1 MTNENQETQTPS
13 ALATR
18 PVANMP
24 APITMFDPGKVI
36 NQATEAAQALQRV
49 LDQKKNP
56 VMMNGERYLEYE
68 DWQTLARFYGY
79 TVETGEATE
88 VVREGKIVGFIAKA
102 TVYQNGVRV
111 GGAEGA
117 CMRDEPK
124 WSSRTKYGYM
134 IHLKDG
140 TKIAEADA
148 PADKSLWIWE
158 KASNGKSYPKK
169 DKVKMGEEL
178 VPEFQLRSMAQTRAG
193 SKALRNILAWVAVLA
208 GYKPTPAEEMDGII
222 AEQGVVVDSAPAP
235 ATKPAYQP
243 RQATYSQRPAAAQTS
258 GQCPECHGPA
268 GKHATNCSRRSQ

>member
-1 MTNENQETQTPS
+1 MTENQSKQNDQAPAVIQQNGS
-13 ALATR
+13 
-18 PVANMP
+18 MP

-36 NQATEAAQALQRV
+36 NQATEAAKALKSV
-49 LDQKKNP
+49 LDQKPNP
-56 VMMNGERYLEYE
+56 VIMNNERYLEYE

-102 TVYQNGVRV
+102 TVYQGGIKV

-124 WSSRTKYGYM
+124 WSSRTKYGYL

-140 TKIAEADA
+140 TTVPEEKA
-148 PADKSLWIWE
+148 PDNKSLWVWE
-158 KASNGKSYPKK
+158 SKNNKNYPKK
-169 DKVKMGEEL
+169 TRVKVGEEL

-193 SKALRNILAWVAVLA
+193 SKALRNVLAWVAVLA

-222 AEQGVVVDSAPAP
+222 VDHQSKTQA
-235 ATKPAYQP
+235 QP
-243 RQATYSQRPAAAQTS
+243 TTYTPRAATYTPKPTTPVNN
-258 GQCPECHGPA
+258 GLCPECHGPN
-268 GKHATNCSRRSQ
+268 GKHGTNCSMRGN